1 MNSQDGWFNLRLS
14 IHFPLAPLPQP
25 LMFECRL
32 LITTALMVLLTRKG
46 LTEERFE
53 FRERIVDAETDE
65 LIPARVYLSD
75 QRGNHFHVKSL
86 SRKGKAIP
94 YRVDR
99 GQSREIHT
107 TVSGNVFS
115 VQLTPGIY
123 QLTAE
128 Y

>member
-1 MNSQDGWFNLRLS
+1 
-14 IHFPLAPLPQP
+14 
-25 LMFECRL
+25 MFECRL

-75 QRGNHFHVKSL
+75 QRGNHFHVKSAN
-86 SRKGKAIP
+86 RKGKAIP

-107 TVSGNVFS
+107 TVSENVFS